1 MKKKHID
8 SNPKLSC
15 PGDLRVGDIYTHT
28 FHGHKS
34 TIVDFNLNKLHPVIH
49 KSQQNGVLFDV
60 GHGQGSFSWKV
71 SDIASKEGFFPDLI
85 STDLHSLSMDGPA
98 YDLVTVMSKFLHVG
112 MSLYDV
118 VRAVTSQA
126 AAAIGWSEVI
136 GSLSKGKVGDITILR
151 LEKGEFML
159 EDCEDSL
166 RTCNQLL
173 QPVAVWKGGVT
184 FPIKPGNIK
193 NTMKK

>member
-1 MKKKHID
+1 M
-8 SNPKLSC
+8 S
-15 PGDLRVGDIYTHT
+15 
-28 FHGHKS
+28 
-34 TIVDFNLNKLHPVIH
+34 
-49 KSQQNGVLFDV
+49 DV
-60 GHGQGSFSWKV
+60 
-71 SDIASKEGFFPDLI
+71 ASKEGFYPNLI

-98 YDLVTVMSKFLHVG
+98 YDLVTVMSKFLQIG

-126 AAAIGWSEVI
+126 AAAIGWSDVI
-136 GSLSKGKVGDITILR
+136 GSLSKGKVADITVLR

-159 EDCEDSL
+159 EDCEDSF

-173 QPVAVWKGGVT
+173 QPVAVWKGGIT

-193 NTMKK
+193 GIQRDTMKK